1 MPSADELSPRG
12 EKREA
17 EEEEEESSE
26 DEMVGPSI
34 QDAAP
39 LKKKRVL
46 EYEKV
51 YLGNLFWFS
60 PSIRF
65 SDPRPPPSLL
75 AIFYM
80 T

>member
-26 DEMVGPSI
+26 DDMVGPSI

-51 YLGNLFWFS
+51 YLGNLFNLSFKMNLGLGL
-60 PSIRF
+60 IKTFLGERCG
-65 SDPRPPPSLL
+65 
-75 AIFYM
+75 
-80 T
+80 

>member
-26 DEMVGPSI
+26 DDMVGPSI

-46 EYEKV
+46 QYEKV
-51 YLGNLFWFS
+51 YLGN
-60 PSIRF
+60 
-65 SDPRPPPSLL
+65 
-75 AIFYM
+75 
-80 T
+80 